1 MAEDKN
7 GSGCS
12 GCFQGASR
20 IVVASIVCVTI
31 LVIAAFST
39 CSSDS
44 TTTTTTDTVEVP
56 SLSDLETIS
65 WPTSGI
71 ATFLPV
77 PDWGDEDEETGDI
90 TFTGEIALDSS
101 DEVRIYVAI
110 PSEDDYDDYVQD
122 CKSAG
127 FILSYESSIA
137 TSEDYTDYYYAED
150 ENGYELSIRLYESE
164 SDSHYYYGFIEIIIE
179 K

>member
-1 MAEDKN
+1 MAEEKDN
-7 GSGCS
+7 SGCS
-12 GCFQGASR
+12 GCLQSTSR
-20 IVVASIVCVTI
+20 IVVATIVCVTLLI
-31 LVIAAFST
+31 LAAIGS

-44 TTTTTTDTVEVP
+44 TSTTDTSEVP

-71 ATFLPV
+71 ATLLPE
-77 PDWGDEDEETGDI
+77 PDWGDEDEETGDV
-90 TFTGEIALDSS
+90 TYTGEIALDSS
-101 DEVRIYVAI
+101 DEVRIYIAI

-122 CKSAG
+122 CKNAG
-127 FILSYESSIA
+127 FIIDYESSIA

-164 SDSHYYYGFIEIIIE
+164 SDSHYYYGFIEIVIE
-179 K
+179 D